1 MKSVAVVAL
10 CLVAAVAADP
20 GYGHGYYGHG
30 YGLGYYGHG
39 YGHGYY
45 GHYLGKRSADA
56 EPTAVADAE
65 PTAVADADPS
75 YGHAVS
81 YAHHGYHPPATTTDM
96 LPTLLPTT
104 AMATAMPT
112 TATTRGLLMLDMA
125 MATMVMP
132 TMAMLPTPMATMD
145 TATDTIINLL

>member
-1 MKSVAVVAL
+1 MGSSAKSSSLQSSIKMKSVAVVAL

-75 YGHAVS
+75 MAMLY
-81 YAHHGYHPPATTTDM
+81 PMPTMDITTPATTTDM
-96 LPTLLPTT
+96 LPTLLP
-104 AMATAMPT
+104 P
-112 TATTRGLLMLDMA
+112 RL
-125 MATMVMP
+125 
-132 TMAMLPTPMATMD
+132 
-145 TATDTIINLL
+145 